1 MFSISLLTNDNKE
14 KMKYAINDE
23 ILFAMDLETARFE
36 YNHQRKVEERKFRK
50 AMRKAAMFGKPHDK
64 RKTKRCGRARP

>member
-1 MFSISLLTNDNKE
+1 
-14 KMKYAINDE
+14 MKYAINE
-23 ILFAMDLETARFE
+23 QIKFE
-36 YNHQRKVEERKFRK
+36 MNIEAAKSDYQHKRKVEARKFRK

>member
-1 MFSISLLTNDNKE
+1 
-14 KMKYAINDE
+14 MKYAINE
-23 ILFAMDLETARFE
+23 QIKFEMNLEAAKID
-36 YNHQRKVEERKFRK
+36 YQHQRKVEARKFRK

>member
-1 MFSISLLTNDNKE
+1 
-14 KMKYAINDE
+14 MKYAINE
-23 ILFAMDLETARFE
+23 QIKFEMNLEAAKSD
-36 YNHQRKVEERKFRK
+36 YQHQRKVEARKFRK

>member
-1 MFSISLLTNDNKE
+1 
-14 KMKYAINDE
+14 MKYAINDE

-36 YNHQRKVEERKFRK
+36 YNHQRKVEARKVEARKFRK

-64 RKTKRCGRARP
+64 RKTKRCGRGRP